1 MVFILQMKKT
11 TAQLMSQSKWVG
23 PGVIQGCL
31 TLKPYSFPNASL
43 RIQTRLWQENPQR
56 MRTVIHSCIFNVPA
70 ATSREAGCE
79 SLGWAGSGLITVY

>member
-31 TLKPYSFPNASL
+31 TLKPYSFPNSSL
-43 RIQTRLWQENPQR
+43 PIQTGPWQENPQR
-56 MRTVIHSCIFNVPA
+56 MRIVIHSCIFNVPA
-70 ATSREAGCE
+70 ATPRR
-79 SLGWAGSGLITVY
+79 LVVKVWAGQALA